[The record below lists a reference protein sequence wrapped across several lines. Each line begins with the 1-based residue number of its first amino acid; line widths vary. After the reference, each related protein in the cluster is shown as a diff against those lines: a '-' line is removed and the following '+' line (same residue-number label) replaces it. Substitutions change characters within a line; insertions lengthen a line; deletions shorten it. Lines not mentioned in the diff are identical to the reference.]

1 MEKRLLLTA
10 STLLIM
16 TGCSGFGNSPLS
28 SADAGPSAS
37 RDIAVGRIA
46 TPNALARKLIAKMP
60 PLRAWRDAPDPTQ
73 RNTRPDETPQ
83 LNHILRPGLK
93 GPRNTPLYA
102 THYWEGIFT
111 NTSPPP
117 PQQSGIK
124 SLMTVYSD
132 YYVPPGYTYFAPDM
146 NGAGNDC
153 LETYIAYNNSSA
165 PAFSVTN
172 WCGGSGLSKT
182 IDDTFVDKYV
192 TTYDGLPVVDVASTT
207 DGTGSTPTWHVKL
220 YNYETS
226 SWDDLLDQA
235 GASGGTSGFSQF
247 EVYRESDGCPSVPTI
262 LDANI
267 KIYNA
272 ATGNYVDLTPSN
284 SGPNPQAACFTNP
297 NGYDFDILDPNYTW
311 EVTGG
316 TSS

>member
-1 MEKRLLLTA
+1 MRKGLLLAA

-28 SADAGPSAS
+28 GTGAGPSAAQA
-37 RDIAVGRIA
+37 IHTGRIVA
-46 TPNALARKLIAKMP
+46 PNALARKLIAKMP
-60 PLRAWRDAPDPTQ
+60 PLRPWRVAPDPTQ
-73 RNTRPDETPQ
+73 WNTRPDETPQ
-83 LNHILRPGLK
+83 LNHILRPGVK
-93 GPRNTPLYA
+93 GPRVPLFE

-124 SLMTVYSD
+124 SLMSVYSD

-146 NGAGNDC
+146 NGVGNDC

-182 IDDTFVDKYV
+182 INDAFVDKYV
-192 TTYDGLPVVDVASTT
+192 TTYDGIPVVLAASTT
-207 DGTGSTPTWHVKL
+207 DGTGSAPTWHVKL
-220 YNYETS
+220 YNYSTS
-226 SWDDLLDQA
+226 AWDDLVDQA
-235 GASGGTSGFSQF
+235 GASGGGSGFSMF
-247 EVYRESDGCPSVPTI
+247 EAYRETAGCPLVPTI
-262 LDANI
+262 LAANI

-284 SGPNPQAACFTNP
+284 SAPNPEGACFTNES
-297 NGYDFDILDPNYTW
+297 GYNFDIVDPNYTW